1 MPEVRADQRL
11 QGEAHR
17 LLRELHIYTPT
28 RPARMG
34 SVAVAE
40 PPFPDD
46 PETNDTVARLE
57 RCIGLQARAI
67 EILKGE
73 PPRTR
78 DSGFSLC
85 SEPVAA
91 EIQSLL
97 EEAMRHERAAVHAC
111 REQREELEALRSEM
125 NALVVALRQTETL
138 SLTDELTG
146 LPNRRAFMQR
156 LDEELSRSQRH
167 GQPLAL
173 ALLDIDHFKRIND
186 RHGHHAGDNI
196 LRGYARSMLRDLRQ
210 HDLLARYGG
219 EEFALL
225 LPETSLDDARNVLEK
240 LADRLRRE
248 PLDLGSQSVQLP
260 SFSAG
265 VVSLRAGESAAMLID
280 RADYSLYR
288 AKHLGRNRIE
298 TDG

>member
-1 MPEVRADQRL
+1 
-11 QGEAHR
+11 
-17 LLRELHIYTPT
+17 
-28 RPARMG
+28 MG
-34 SVAVAE
+34 SAGVAE

-46 PETNDTVARLE
+46 PETNDTAARLE
-57 RCIGLQARAI
+57 RCIGLQARVL
-67 EILKGE
+67 ELLKGE
-73 PPRTR
+73 PPRTNE
-78 DSGFSLC
+78 SGFSLC
-85 SEPVAA
+85 SGPVAA

-97 EEAMRHERAAVHAC
+97 EEAMRQERAAVHAC

-125 NALVVALRQTETL
+125 DALVVALRQTETL
-138 SLTDELTG
+138 SLTDELTS

-173 ALLDIDHFKRIND
+173 ALLDIDHFKNIND
-186 RHGHHAGDNI
+186 RHGHHMGDQV
-196 LRGYARSMLRDLRQ
+196 LRGYAESMLWELRQ

-240 LADRLRRE
+240 LVIRVQRE
-248 PLDLGSQSVQLP
+248 PLDVGGQTVELP

-265 VVSLRAGESAAMLID
+265 VAGLRAGESALSLID
-280 RADYSLYR
+280 RADQSLYR
-288 AKHLGRNRIE
+288 AKHLGRNRVE
-298 TDG
+298 TDGQPPSAL